1 MFMSLSKTLAKFG
14 GFRLGLGIRITKKN
28 ALFMSLVVLFVS
40 VMQMC
45 WYMMILCFWM
55 VYAVMYGLWK
65 CVTLPFRLLKG
76 KGGCR

>member
-28 ALFMSLVVLFVS
+28 APVMLFVWLF
-40 VMQMC
+40 VCIFQMM
-45 WYMMILCFWM
+45 WYTLVLCFWM

-65 CVTLPFRLLKG
+65 CVKLPFKLLKG
-76 KGGCR
+76 KGGQR